1 MRHALV
7 DVPTWE
13 ISVTLETS
21 ASEQVTMV
29 LGITPSMAGLISSG
43 SIAYGSTE
51 RSNCRRAPGP
61 GVSYD
66 RSPLPPI
73 CLTGT
78 EVRGTR
84 CQMSPMGNGSISDVT
99 MSIARKCITL
109 SISLGL
115 WLTLQSLCNAGV
127 LKADRIV
134 LDVPDGGMTLVA
146 SPESVSEFKHPQ
158 YDVMLTT
165 EVAGANK
172 YEYWE
177 RLCTPGK
184 NDSDAAAAYQVGTLA
199 RADQYV
205 YSKISRFSKHGISTP
220 RGSWLQHCL
229 VFRSGEL
236 AAKVTIDLPKSTL
249 EKAEFSAAEIDKIF
263 VSARLIAASIE
274 DRAGSDPRIAF
285 EAPDDFVPSSLPT
298 FTFRFKHNRLPFG
311 IVVTLSDPN
320 TYPTAKML
328 NVISARVWKVGSLA
342 RTDEYF
348 YYFVWPDSLPDF
360 KLGFRGLGVTAQVEV
375 SVSKASLDKGDIG
388 IPDIERILASAR
400 VVTSSKSQ

>member
-1 MRHALV
+1 MR
-7 DVPTWE
+7 
-13 ISVTLETS
+13 
-21 ASEQVTMV
+21 
-29 LGITPSMAGLISSG
+29 
-43 SIAYGSTE
+43 
-51 RSNCRRAPGP
+51 
-61 GVSYD
+61 
-66 RSPLPPI
+66 
-73 CLTGT
+73 
-78 EVRGTR
+78 
-84 CQMSPMGNGSISDVT
+84 
-99 MSIARKCITL
+99 IARKYITVAL
-109 SISLGL
+109 SLGL
-115 WLTLQSLCNAGV
+115 WLTLETICSAEA
-127 LKADRIV
+127 LKASRLT

-146 SPESVSEFKHPQ
+146 PPESVSEFKQRQH
-158 YDVMLTT
+158 DVTLTA
-165 EVAGANK
+165 EVAGANN
-172 YEYWE
+172 YEYWKFA
-177 RLCTPGK
+177 CSPGK
-184 NDSDAAAAYQVGTLA
+184 NDSDPPAAYQVGTLA
-199 RADQYV
+199 RVDHYV
-205 YSKISRFSKHGISTP
+205 YYKISRSSKAGISTSK
-220 RGSWLQHCL
+220 GSWLQHCL
-229 VFRSGEL
+229 VIRSGEL
-236 AAKVTIDLPKSTL
+236 SAKVTIDLPKSTL

-328 NVISARVWKVGSLA
+328 NVISAKVWKVGSLA